1 MNKLQILVVDDHALV
16 REGLCQILLGLNEP
30 VDVLQSPHCL
40 HAFDLAARHPHLDLV
55 LLDYDLPGMNG
66 LDALKVLGQAHPE
79 LPILMLSGMVNPQ
92 MVRTALASGA
102 AGILSK
108 NGDSAE
114 LLTAVRLVLAGEVY
128 VPLDLLVSTKARPQ
142 FTLRQGEVLALLLAG
157 RSNKDIGDALAL
169 SDDTIKNHVTALLR
183 AFGVKNR
190 VQLVLAASR
199 QGYAPPSAPSI

>member
-1 MNKLQILVVDDHALV
+1 MNTLKILVVDDHALV
-16 REGLCQILLGLNEP
+16 REGLCQILQGLDEP
-30 VDVLQSPHCL
+30 VDVLQSPHCV
-40 HAFDLAARHPHLDLV
+40 HAFELAARHPALDLV

-92 MVRTALASGA
+92 MVRTALANGA

-128 VPLDLLVSTKARPQ
+128 VPGDLLASTKAIPQ
-142 FTLRQGEVLALLLAG
+142 FTLRQGEVLALLLDG
-157 RSNKDIGDALAL
+157 CSNKDISDSLAL
-169 SDDTIKNHVTALLR
+169 SDDTVKNHVTALLR

-199 QGYAPPSAPSI
+199 QGYAPSSAPSI

>member
-16 REGLCQILLGLNEP
+16 REGLCQILQGLGEP
-30 VDVLQSPHCL
+30 VDVLQSPDCA
-40 HAFDLAARHPHLDLV
+40 HAFELAARYPALDLV

-108 NGDSAE
+108 DGDSAE
-114 LLTAVRLVLAGEVY
+114 LLTAVRLVLAGELY
-128 VPLDLLVSTKARPQ
+128 VPASLLASTKTRPQ
-142 FTLRQGEVLALLLAG
+142 FTLRQGEVLALLLDG
-157 RSNKDIGDALAL
+157 RSNKDISDALAL
-169 SDDTIKNHVTALLR
+169 RDDTVKNHVTALLR
-183 AFGVKNR
+183 AFNVRNR
-190 VQLVLAASR
+190 MQLVLAASR
-199 QGYAPPSAPSI
+199 QGYTPSSTLSI

>member
-16 REGLCQILLGLNEP
+16 REGLCQILQGLGEP
-30 VDVLQSPHCL
+30 VDVLQSPHCA
-40 HAFDLAARHPHLDLV
+40 HAFELAARHPDLDLV
-55 LLDYDLPGMNG
+55 LLDHDLPDMNG

-79 LPILMLSGMVNPQ
+79 LPILMLSGLVNPQ
-92 MVRTALASGA
+92 MVRAALANGA

-128 VPLDLLVSTKARPQ
+128 VPVDLLASTKSRPQ
-142 FTLRQGEVLALLLAG
+142 FTLRQGEVLALLLDG
-157 RSNKDIGDALAL
+157 RSNKDISDVLAL
-169 SDDTIKNHVTALLR
+169 SDDTVKNHVTALLR
-183 AFGVKNR
+183 AFDVKNR

-199 QGYAPPSAPSI
+199 QGYVPSSARST

>member
-16 REGLCQILLGLNEP
+16 REGLCQILQALDEP
-30 VDVLQSPHCL
+30 VEVLQSPHCA
-40 HAFDLAARHPHLDLV
+40 HAFELAARHPALDLV

-92 MVRTALASGA
+92 MVRTALSSGA

-108 NGDSAE
+108 NGDSLE

-128 VPLDLLVSTKARPQ
+128 VPVDLLASTKVKPQ
-142 FTLRQGEVLALLLAG
+142 FTLRQGEVLALLLNG
-157 RSNKDIGDALAL
+157 RSNKDISEALAL
-169 SDDTIKNHVTALLR
+169 SDDTVKNHVTALLR
-183 AFGVKNR
+183 AFNVKNR

-199 QGYAPPSAPSI
+199 QGYVPSSGHSI